1 MPESEYYKKL
11 VTEAV
16 FKGYPLSLGTV
27 YVGLGDD
34 ALFQV
39 IEDTSLITG
48 EIVSV
53 GYLRQ
58 PVQWSDFILEMSN
71 TNAIIWDVISAWP
84 TVGDI
89 FLSDSS
95 QGGKALLYDSVETRN
110 FLSGDRAIFDI
121 GNLRLT

>member
-16 FKGYPLSLGTV
+16 FKGYPLSLASV

-34 ALFQV
+34 TLFSVGSDSV
-39 IEDTSLITG
+39 IFG
-48 EIVSV
+48 EVNAV

-58 PVQWSDFILEMSN
+58 PVQWSDFIQEMSN
-71 TNAIIWDVISAWP
+71 TNVIIWDVTSAWP
-84 TVGDI
+84 PVGDI

-95 QGGKALLYDSVETRN
+95 QGGKALLYDSVEIRY
-110 FLSGDRAIFDI
+110 FKSGDRAVFDI